1 MAIPS
6 TRQGLIDY
14 CLRSLGEPVI
24 EVNVDPDQINDRV
37 DEALQF
43 YQEYN
48 YEATKKVFYVHEI
61 TQDDIDNK
69 YLELTDQIIY
79 VERILPLVSDNDSVN
94 MFDVN
99 YQLHLNDVYHLG
111 NLGNLAY
118 YEQVQQNLAMYDMK
132 LGSGLSE
139 SVQYERHEN
148 RLYFQVDKEDMAIGK
163 KIIVVATSIID
174 PETFG
179 RVYNDMYLKK
189 YATALIKK
197 QWGINIKKF
206 DGMQLPGGVSIN
218 GQQTFDEANEEIQRI
233 EEEMRLSHEL
243 PVDFFVG

>member
-6 TRQGLIDY
+6 TRQELIDY

-24 EVNVDPDQINDRV
+24 EVNVDPDQLNDRIE
-37 DEALQF
+37 EALQF

-48 YEATKKVFYVHEI
+48 YEATKKVFYIHEI
-61 TQDDIDNK
+61 TQEDIDNK
-69 YLELTDQIIY
+69 YLQLTDQIVY
-79 VERILPLVSDNDSVN
+79 VERILPLSSDNSSVN

-132 LGSGLSE
+132 LGSGLTE
-139 SVQYERHEN
+139 FAQFERHEN
-148 RLYFQVDKEDMAIGK
+148 RLYFQIDSEDMIVGQT
-163 KIIVVATSIID
+163 IIIVATSIID
-174 PETFG
+174 PDMFG
-179 RVYNDMYLKK
+179 KVYNDMNLKR
-189 YATALIKK
+189 YATALIKR
-197 QWGINIKKF
+197 QWGVNVKKF

-218 GQQTFDEANEEIQRI
+218 GQQIFDEANEEIKRI
-233 EEEMRLSHEL
+233 EEEMRLTHEL
-243 PVDFFVG
+243 PVEFIVG

>member
-6 TRQGLIDY
+6 TRQELIDY

-24 EVNVDPDQINDRV
+24 EVNVDPDQLNDRIE
-37 DEALQF
+37 EALQF

-48 YEATKKVFYVHEI
+48 YEATKRVFYVHTI
-61 TQDDIDNK
+61 TQDDIDNM
-69 YLELTDQIIY
+69 YLPLSDQILF
-79 VERILPLVSDNDSVN
+79 VERILPLSSENSSVN

-132 LGSGLSE
+132 IGSGLTEFS
-139 SVQYERHEN
+139 QFERHEN
-148 RLYFQVDKEDMAIGK
+148 RLYLQIDKEDLIVGSV
-163 KIIVVATSIID
+163 IVVKAHSIID
-174 PETFG
+174 PDSFPK
-179 RVYNDMYLKK
+179 VYNDMYLKK
-189 YATALIKK
+189 YSTALIKR
-197 QWGINIKKF
+197 QWAINIKKF
-206 DGMQLPGGVSIN
+206 DGMTLPGGVTIN
-218 GQQTFDEANEEIQRI
+218 GQQMFDEANEEIQRI

-243 PVDFFVG
+243 PVNFFMG